1 MGLEYE
7 TRETIESAL
16 MFGRRTLEA
25 LGTDEDQAYEIS
37 QDVRKRDEERLA
49 IQAVDGITAGIEKM
63 RLKPVTPEPLVKPT
77 RESKRLDSANENDPQ
92 AGDEDEVTAD
102 AN

>member
-1 MGLEYE
+1 
-7 TRETIESAL
+7 

-25 LGTDEDQAYEIS
+25 LGTDEDQAYQIS

-49 IQAVDGITAGIEKM
+49 IQAVEGLTAGIEKM

-77 RESKRLDSANENDPQ
+77 RESRRLDSANENEP
-92 AGDEDEVTAD
+92 ATEDEAEEDRTAD
-102 AN
+102 AS